1 MRARIGQSETV
12 WTWLLWP
19 SSWFIMRTGQ
29 SERDCCSH
37 HSSRQRAGRRA
48 EHQDSDSAATWIP
61 ARVEPAQ
68 AERSRPRPAQAEG
81 LLICRDLAS
90 GPLRLKGSWLARTYL
105 PASSGWRALDWPGL
119 KFRPAQ
125 AEGLRALDWPGLR
138 LNCKWQLWHAGCE
151 DVLKKLWDTM
161 ITVNWIANGN
171 YGMQVVRTPVFN
183 ADKGKIT
190 YFLQQEDVRTCKH
203 ASFYAPIGFTLLAFV
218 PSCFGSFSLTGTRIF
233 VAKIFDKELDFQ

>member
-1 MRARIGQSETV
+1 MMQARIGQSETV

-81 LLICRDLAS
+81 LLIGRDLAS
-90 GPLRLKGSWLARTYL
+90 GPLRLKGSELLIGRD
-105 PASSGWRALDWPGL
+105 LD
-119 KFRPAQ
+119 
-125 AEGLRALDWPGLR
+125 
-138 LNCKWQLWHAGCE
+138 
-151 DVLKKLWDTM
+151 
-161 ITVNWIANGN
+161 WIANGN
-171 YGMQVVRTPVFN
+171 YGMQVVRMFSRSFGIPWLPSIELQMAIMACRLWGLQYSMLTKEKLLISFNRKMSGPVN
-183 ADKGKIT
+183 MP
-190 YFLQQEDVRTCKH
+190 L
-203 ASFYAPIGFTLLAFV
+203 SMP
-218 PSCFGSFSLTGTRIF
+218 P
-233 VAKIFDKELDFQ
+233 